1 MKNWSSGNAITPS
14 TFPGITFHPRRRG
27 FLRKETPR
35 TGIVGW
41 MTFNINYFA
50 LSTLSEIIFDDGTGR
65 CLNGRQSCA
74 GSRCSPL
81 YTLPP
86 AGPRVPGSFAAKST
100 RGKEEEIGAS
110 PEFV

>member
-1 MKNWSSGNAITPS
+1 MKEESGEKLVQRERDHPS

-65 CLNGRQSCA
+65 CLNGA
-74 GSRCSPL
+74 GRVARVHAARHCIR
-81 YTLPP
+81 YRPP
-86 AGPRVPGSFAAKST
+86 GPGFQEVLQPKVL
-100 RGKEEEIGAS
+100 EEKRKK
-110 PEFV
+110 